1 MKWFPTSVVLSAS
14 LVAGYAMAEA
24 PSFAH
29 LSTTG
34 YGEVVA
40 KPDMAIFT
48 VKVVDSTM
56 TAESAKQSVDTTVDA
71 FLAALTKAGVDKQ
84 QITSTNLYLAP
95 QYHYPKNEKPYLVGY
110 RASRSV
116 TVKVANLANLNAY
129 LDLAL
134 NAGINQVDN
143 IQLLVS
149 NEAEYQ
155 QQARLEAI
163 KDAQQKA
170 GFLAKGFGKSLG
182 EVWQINYNQP
192 NVQPVLM
199 RTMMMD
205 AKSESNSYQDSSLI
219 IRDQVDVTYKLN

>member
-1 MKWFPTSVVLSAS
+1 MKYFGTGLLLSAS
-14 LVAGYAMAEA
+14 LVSGYALAQA
-24 PSFAH
+24 PDFAH

-34 YGEVVA
+34 YGEVEA
-40 KPDMAIFT
+40 KPDMAMFT

-56 TAESAKQSVDTTVDA
+56 TAESAKQSVDSTVDA
-71 FLAALTKAGVDKQ
+71 FLAALAKAGVEKHN
-84 QITSTNLYLAP
+84 ITSSNLYLAP
-95 QYHYPKNEKPYLVGY
+95 QYHYPTNEKPDLVGY

-116 TVKVANLANLNAY
+116 TVNVTDLTNLNAY

-155 QQARLEAI
+155 AQARLEAI
-163 KDAQQKA
+163 KDAQHKA

-182 EVWQINYNQP
+182 EVWQIHYNQA
-192 NVQPVLM
+192 NVQPVIM
-199 RTMMMD
+199 RSMAMD
-205 AKSESNSYQDSSLI
+205 AKRESNSYQDSSVI
-219 IRDQVDVTYKLN
+219 IRDQVDVIYKLE